1 MLSLVAILAVA
12 QQWGWRQQ
20 MLVMLY
26 LTLQTANEQQ
36 LMQPRAVMWR
46 LEPLYMAASYQSNG
60 TLFRMPPPATL
71 FSMSPWR

>member
-1 MLSLVAILAVA
+1 MAPNASPNYAYTASSFLVFRFPPCDITLVAILAVA

-36 LMQPRAVMWR
+36 LMQPRAVMQR
-46 LEPLYMAASYQSNG
+46 L
-60 TLFRMPPPATL
+60 
-71 FSMSPWR
+71 